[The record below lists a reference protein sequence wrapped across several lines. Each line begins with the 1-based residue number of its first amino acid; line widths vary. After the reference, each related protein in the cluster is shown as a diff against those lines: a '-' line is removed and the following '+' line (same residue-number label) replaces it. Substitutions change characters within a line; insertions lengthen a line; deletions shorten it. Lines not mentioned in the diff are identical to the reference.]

1 MKCELKYSPTN
12 LSEVIYPN
20 IAVERRIQ
28 GYATGQL
35 EGHMILHGP
44 NGTGKTTLA
53 NLLVRAIGGED
64 AVVESN
70 EHDELLDKRDLRG
83 YLRQA
88 AALARLTTSGKH
100 FMVLN
105 EFDTAKKKLSQF
117 WTAMDACGDGVMVI
131 MTTNKPMEIDP
142 SIRSRC
148 DLVEMPAISAA
159 AALARVQFI
168 LQAEGL
174 QLGSAQVLEYLL
186 KRERWGDLRKYFGLA
201 DELLYMQ
208 RSGLP
213 FPAWSG
219 VPRTLKVI

>member
-1 MKCELKYSPTN
+1 MKCEIKYAPTN
-12 LSEVIYPN
+12 LDQVIYPN
-20 IAVERRIQ
+20 VAVQRRIQ

-53 NLLVRAIGGED
+53 NLLVQAIGGED
-64 AVVESN
+64 AMRETN
-70 EHDELLDKRDLRG
+70 EHEDLLDKRDLRG

-88 AALARLTTSGKH
+88 ASLARLTTSGKH

-174 QLGSAQVLEYLL
+174 QLGSAQVLEYL
-186 KRERWGDLRKYFGLA
+186 RAVEHEGSLRRYFRRA
-201 DELLYMQ
+201 DELLYLQ
-208 RSGLP
+208 RNDLP
-213 FPAWSG
+213 FPTCSST
-219 VPRTLKVI
+219 PRTLKVM

>member
-1 MKCELKYSPTN
+1 MKSQIKYAPTN
-12 LSEVIYPN
+12 LNEVIYPN
-20 IAVERRIQ
+20 VAVERRIQ

-53 NLLVRAIGGED
+53 NLLVQAIGGED
-64 AVVESN
+64 AVVETN
-70 EHDELLDKRDLRG
+70 EHEELLDKRDIRG

-88 AALARLTTSGKH
+88 ASMARLTSSQKY
-100 FMVLN
+100 FILLN
-105 EFDTAKKKLSQF
+105 EFDSAKKRLSQF
-117 WTAMDACGDGVMVI
+117 WNALDACGDGVMVI
-131 MTTNKPMEIDP
+131 ITTNKPMAIDP

-148 DLVEMPAISAA
+148 DLVGMPAISAS

-174 QLGSAQVLEYLL
+174 QLDSAQVLEYLRS
-186 KRERWGDLRKYFGLA
+186 RERWGDLRKYFGLA
-201 DELLYMQ
+201 DELLFLQ

-219 VPRTLKVI
+219 TPRTLKVM

>member
-1 MKCELKYSPTN
+1 MQFEIKYAPKN
-12 LSEVIYPN
+12 LNEVIYPN
-20 IAVERRIQ
+20 VAVQRRIQ

-35 EGHMILHGP
+35 EGHIILHGP

-53 NLLVRAIGGED
+53 NLLVRAIGGEY
-64 AVVESN
+64 ALLETN
-70 EHDELLDKRDLRG
+70 EHNELLEKRDLRG
-83 YLRQA
+83 YLRNV
-88 AALARLTTSGKH
+88 AALARLTTSGKY

-105 EFDTAKKKLSQF
+105 EFDTAKKRLSQF
-117 WTAMDACGDGVMVI
+117 WTGLDACGNGVMVI

-148 DLVEMPAISAA
+148 DLVEMPAISAS

-174 QLGSAQVLEYLL
+174 QLGSAQVLEYLRS
-186 KRERWGDLRKYFGLA
+186 REHWGDLRKYFGLA
-201 DELLYMQ
+201 DELLFLHS
-208 RSGLP
+208 SGLP

-219 VPRTLKVI
+219 TPRTLKVI

>member
-1 MKCELKYSPTN
+1 
-12 LSEVIYPN
+12 
-20 IAVERRIQ
+20 
-28 GYATGQL
+28 
-35 EGHMILHGP
+35 MILHGP

-64 AVVESN
+64 AMLDTN
-70 EHDELLDKRDLRG
+70 EHDELLGKSDIRG

-88 AALARLTTSGKH
+88 ASLARLTTSGKY
-100 FMVLN
+100 FLLLN
-105 EFDTAKKKLSQF
+105 EFDTAKKRLSQF

-148 DLVEMPAISAA
+148 DLVGMPAISAS

-174 QLGSAQVLEYLL
+174 QLGSAQVLEYLRS
-186 KRERWGDLRKYFGLA
+186 REHWGDLRKYFGLA
-201 DELLYMQ
+201 DDLLFFQ
-208 RSGLP
+208 RNGLP
-213 FPAWSG
+213 FPEWSG
-219 VPRTLKVI
+219 TPRTLKVI

>member
-20 IAVERRIQ
+20 IAVERRMQ

-35 EGHMILHGP
+35 QGHILLHGP

-53 NLLVRAIGGED
+53 NLLVRAIGGEH
-64 AVVESN
+64 AVLDTN
-70 EHDELLDKRDLRG
+70 EHDELLGKSDLRG
-83 YLRQA
+83 YLFQA
-88 AALARLTTSGKH
+88 AALARHTTSGKH
-100 FMVLN
+100 FMLLN
-105 EFDTAKKKLSQF
+105 EFDNAKKNLNKF
-117 WTAMDACGDGVMVI
+117 WTGLDACGDGVMVI
-131 MTTNKPMEIDP
+131 VTTNKPMAIDP

-148 DLVEMPAISAA
+148 DLVDMPAISAS

-168 LQAEGL
+168 LKAE
-174 QLGSAQVLEYLL
+174 QLELDSAQVLEYLRS
-186 KRERWGDLRKYFGLA
+186 RERWGDLRKYFGLA
-201 DELLYMQ
+201 DELLFLQ

-219 VPRTLKVI
+219 TPRTLKVM

>member
-12 LSEVIYPN
+12 LNEVIYPN
-20 IAVERRIQ
+20 VAVERRIQ

-35 EGHMILHGP
+35 EGHIILHGP

-64 AVVESN
+64 AVLDTN
-70 EHDELLDKRDLRG
+70 EHDELLGKSDLRG

-88 AALARLTTSGKH
+88 SALARFSNSGKH
-100 FMVLN
+100 FMLLN
-105 EFDTAKKKLSQF
+105 EFDNAKKNLNKF
-117 WTAMDACGDGVMVI
+117 WTGLDACGDGVMVI
-131 MTTNKPMEIDP
+131 VTTNKPMAIDP

-148 DLVEMPAISAA
+148 DLVDMPAISAS

-168 LQAEGL
+168 LKAEGL
-174 QLGSAQVLEYLL
+174 ELDSAQVLEYL
-186 KRERWGDLRKYFGLA
+186 RSRAHWGDLRKYFRLA
-201 DELLYMQ
+201 DELLFLQ

-219 VPRTLKVI
+219 TPRTLKVM

>member
-1 MKCELKYSPTN
+1 M
-12 LSEVIYPN
+12 
-20 IAVERRIQ
+20 
-28 GYATGQL
+28 L
-35 EGHMILHGP
+35 E
-44 NGTGKTTLA
+44 T
-53 NLLVRAIGGED
+53 
-64 AVVESN
+64 N
-70 EHDELLDKRDLRG
+70 EHNELLDKRDLRG

-88 AALARLTTSGKH
+88 AALARLTTSGKY

-105 EFDTAKKKLSQF
+105 EFDTAKKRLSQF
-117 WTAMDACGDGVMVI
+117 WTGLDACGNGVMVI

-148 DLVEMPAISAA
+148 DLVEMPGISAS

-174 QLGSAQVLEYLL
+174 QLGSAQVLEYL
-186 KRERWGDLRKYFGLA
+186 RAVEQSGSLRRYFRRA
-201 DELLYMQ
+201 DELLYLQ

-219 VPRTLKVI
+219 TPRTLKVI

>member
-1 MKCELKYSPTN
+1 MKCEIKYAPTN
-12 LSEVIYPN
+12 LNEVIYPN
-20 IAVERRIQ
+20 VAVERRMQ

-70 EHDELLDKRDLRG
+70 EHDELLDRRDLRG

-105 EFDTAKKKLSQF
+105 EFDAAKKKLSQF
-117 WTAMDACGDGVMVI
+117 WNALDACGDGVMVI
-131 MTTNKPMEIDP
+131 ITTNKPMEIDP

-174 QLGSAQVLEYLL
+174 QLGSAQVLEYLRS
-186 KRERWGDLRKYFGLA
+186 REHRGDLRKYFGLA
-201 DELLYMQ
+201 DELLYLQ
-208 RSGLP
+208 RNGLP
-213 FPAWSG
+213 FPPWSST
-219 VPRTLKVI
+219 PRTLKVM

>member
-1 MKCELKYSPTN
+1 MKSQIKYAPTN
-12 LSEVIYPN
+12 LNEVIYPN
-20 IAVERRIQ
+20 VAVQRRIH

-53 NLLVRAIGGED
+53 NLLVQAIGGED
-64 AVVESN
+64 AILETN
-70 EHDELLDKRDLRG
+70 EHEELLDKRDIRG

-88 AALARLTTSGKH
+88 ASLARLTTSRKY
-100 FMVLN
+100 FILLN
-105 EFDTAKKKLSQF
+105 EFDTAKKRLSQF

-148 DLVEMPAISAA
+148 DLVEMPAISAS

-174 QLGSAQVLEYLL
+174 QLGTAQVLEYLRS
-186 KRERWGDLRKYFGLA
+186 REHWGDLRKYFGLA
-201 DELLYMQ
+201 DELLFLQ
-208 RSGLP
+208 HNDLP
-213 FPAWSG
+213 FPAWSSA
-219 VPRTLKVI
+219 PRTLKVI

>member
-20 IAVERRIQ
+20 AAVQWRIQ

-35 EGHMILHGP
+35 QGHIILHGP

-53 NLLVRAIGGED
+53 NLLVQAIGGED
-64 AVVESN
+64 AVVETN
-70 EHDELLDKRDLRG
+70 EHEELLDKRDIRG

-88 AALARLTTSGKH
+88 ASMARLTSSQKY
-100 FMVLN
+100 FILLN
-105 EFDTAKKKLSQF
+105 EFDSAKKRLSQF
-117 WTAMDACGDGVMVI
+117 WNALDACGDGVMVI
-131 MTTNKPMEIDP
+131 ITTNKPMAIDP

-148 DLVEMPAISAA
+148 DLVGMPAISAS

-174 QLGSAQVLEYLL
+174 QLDSAQVLEYLRS
-186 KRERWGDLRKYFGLA
+186 REHWGDLRKYFGLA
-201 DELLYMQ
+201 DELLFLHS
-208 RSGLP
+208 SGLP

-219 VPRTLKVI
+219 TPRTLKVI

>member
-100 FMVLN
+100 FLLLN
-105 EFDTAKKKLSQF
+105 EFDTAKKRLSQF
-117 WTAMDACGDGVMVI
+117 WNALDACGDGVMVI
-131 MTTNKPMEIDP
+131 ITTNKPMAIDP

-148 DLVEMPAISAA
+148 DLVGMPAISAS

-174 QLGSAQVLEYLL
+174 QLGSAQVLEYLRS
-186 KRERWGDLRKYFGLA
+186 REHWGDLRKYFGLA
-201 DELLYMQ
+201 DELLYLQ
-208 RSGLP
+208 RNDLP
-213 FPAWSG
+213 FPAWSST
-219 VPRTLKVI
+219 PRTLKVI